1 MLVLILSFSVFTII
15 ESTKVHA
22 DSKGNTIAGVEV
34 DGLKASEIEQ
44 TLQSAISMWQSEP
57 LIVEGG
63 GYLIEIDKSL
73 VEFDLATTIST
84 YETLTEQPWYAFW
97 KDEKEI
103 HIPLQIV
110 NSDLIRL
117 EVEKVAAWD
126 TDVTTS
132 NILGQVSL
140 LKMDPVQ
147 AEVGDFSSLQN
158 ERLAFEIQTIPVE
171 SKGVYDLAIALD
183 ETIVAP
189 GDVFSFIETVG
200 NIINSSN
207 TEGTSFVASILYA
220 TVLKTNSIIH
230 ERYSQSKISEYLEP
244 GIEVLVAASEN
255 KDFKF
260 SNNSELPIFIKSS
273 IEANQLKMELYS
285 SANVDQVSVQVVQSD
300 EIKPKSIT
308 RYTDEL
314 AIGKSKIIE
323 PGKKGLR
330 VFVYRTINGEEQTP
344 IREYYAPENR
354 IILKSSRILQQPS
367 SGTNSSG
374 VANDNSN
381 DPDLN
386 VDLDGDGL
394 PDENDDSN
402 TKPDLDVDELGNPI
416 LPEGSY
422 YDKAGNLIQK

>member
-1 MLVLILSFSVFTII
+1 M
-15 ESTKVHA
+15 
-22 DSKGNTIAGVEV
+22 
-34 DGLKASEIEQ
+34 
-44 TLQSAISMWQSEP
+44 
-57 LIVEGG
+57 
-63 GYLIEIDKSL
+63 
-73 VEFDLATTIST
+73 
-84 YETLTEQPWYAFW
+84 
-97 KDEKEI
+97 
-103 HIPLQIV
+103 
-110 NSDLIRL
+110 
-117 EVEKVAAWD
+117 
-126 TDVTTS
+126 
-132 NILGQVSL
+132 
-140 LKMDPVQ
+140 
-147 AEVGDFSSLQN
+147 
-158 ERLAFEIQTIPVE
+158 
-171 SKGVYDLAIALD
+171 
-183 ETIVAP
+183 
-189 GDVFSFIETVG
+189 
-200 NIINSSN
+200 
-207 TEGTSFVASILYA
+207 
-220 TVLKTNSIIH
+220 
-230 ERYSQSKISEYLEP
+230 
-244 GIEVLVAASEN
+244 
-255 KDFKF
+255 
-260 SNNSELPIFIKSS
+260 
-273 IEANQLKMELYS
+273 
-285 SANVDQVSVQVVQSD
+285 DQVSVQVVQSD

-314 AIGKSKIIE
+314 TIGKSIIID